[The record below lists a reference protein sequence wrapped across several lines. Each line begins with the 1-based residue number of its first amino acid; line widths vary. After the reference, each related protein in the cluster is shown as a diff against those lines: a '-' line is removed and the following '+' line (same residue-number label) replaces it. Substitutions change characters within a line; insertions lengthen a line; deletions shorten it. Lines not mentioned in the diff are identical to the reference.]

1 MVVLCQEVKMGKAR
15 KELSDAALRMIADRF
30 KVLAEPM
37 RLKILHSLW
46 DGELAVSEIM
56 AATEALQANVSKHL
70 GLLQQAGF
78 VRRRKDGLNVY
89 YQIADETVF
98 ELCEV
103 VCNSLHDRLAVQIGE
118 LSPAS
123 SRRKSA

>member
-1 MVVLCQEVKMGKAR
+1 MGKPR
-15 KELSDAALRMIADRF
+15 KELSDVALRMIADRF

-46 DGELAVSEIM
+46 DGELAVTEIM
-56 AATEALQANVSKHL
+56 TATGALQANVSKHL
-70 GLLQQAGF
+70 SLLQQAGM

-103 VCNSLHDRLAVQIGE
+103 VCNSLHDRLTAQIDE
-118 LSPAS
+118 LAPAA